1 MTQRLPVWDGAGSS
15 DPVLPATLP
24 EPFRDIAFHCLRR
37 EPNQRWTLADI
48 AARLKS
54 GTSSSAKRAP
64 TLAPKASSK
73 SRFTAPMTAIPL
85 TLGFLLALWPLFRH
99 PIATQPTVPPPP

>member
-24 EPFRDIAFHCLRR
+24 EPFRDVALHCLRR

-54 GTSSSAKRAP
+54 GTSSSAKQAP
-64 TLAPKASSK
+64 TVAPKASSK
-73 SRFTAPMTAIPL
+73 SSFTRAGMSIA
-85 TLGFLLALWPLFRH
+85 LALVLQLAIWRPFAHRGH
-99 PIATQPTVPPPP
+99 TQPNPPP